1 MYYIIGFFLC
11 IYSFFVFFFLS
22 FEFDDYE
29 CNFKYFCVI
38 DFFVVVK
45 KLLYFVIKIFVDNLV

>member
-1 MYYIIGFFLC
+1 MYKQ
-11 IYSFFVFFFLS
+11 FFVFLFFLR

-29 CNFKYFCVI
+29 CNFKYFRVI

-45 KLLYFVIKIFVDNLV
+45 KLLYFVIKILDNLV